1 VDRRAERRT
10 RRFRTP
16 VTSAL
21 ERTLLG
27 YALFG
32 LFWGAWGGVLPAVQE
47 HARASDGELGLALVM
62 VGAGALATMRPTGA
76 LIDRYG
82 PTVLPLTGVAFG
94 VLALIPGLVTGPV
107 ALAVVLLLLGGA
119 SGAMD
124 VAISASAV
132 AAEADYG
139 RPVLNLAN
147 AAFSGAVVAASL
159 GAGFAR
165 HAGMS
170 GAGVLAVVGVV
181 VVGASV
187 NFLGPV
193 VNEPEPQL
201 RAAAATPPRVWRRPP
216 STLLILGGLGML
228 AYLVENAWQSW
239 GAIHLDATFA
249 APAVVVAAAP
259 AVFAASAAV
268 GRLTGNRVLARVAP
282 AGVVAAGAT
291 IAAGGSVL
299 GALAPNTGLALAG
312 IALAGLGT
320 SVCAPTLISVAGSW
334 AGGQDEV
341 GTAGATSTVVT
352 LSYLGFLVGPALV
365 GLVANATTLPTA
377 LGAVAGVAAGLGL
390 LTPLAFRSALRS
402 SAPEHNA

>member
-1 VDRRAERRT
+1 
-10 RRFRTP
+10 
-16 VTSAL
+16 
-21 ERTLLG
+21 
-27 YALFG
+27 
-32 LFWGAWGGVLPAVQE
+32 
-47 HARASDGELGLALVM
+47 
-62 VGAGALATMRPTGA
+62 
-76 LIDRYG
+76 
-82 PTVLPLTGVAFG
+82 VLPLTGVAFG
-94 VLALIPGLVTGPV
+94 VLAFIPGLLTGPLD
-107 ALAVVLLLLGGA
+107 LAIVLLFLGGA

-147 AAFSGAVVAASL
+147 AVFSGAVVVASL

-170 GAGVLAVVGVV
+170 AAGVLAVVAVV

-193 VNEPEPQL
+193 VNEPEPQA
-201 RAAAATPPRVWRRPP
+201 RAATAAPRRMLRRPP
-216 STLLILGGLGML
+216 TPLLILGGLGML

-239 GAIHLDATFA
+239 GAVHLNSTFA

-259 AVFAASAAV
+259 AVFAACAGL
-268 GRLTGNRVLARVAP
+268 GRLSGNRLLARVAP
-282 AGVVAAGAT
+282 VRVIAAGAT

-299 GALAPNTGLALAG
+299 GALAPDTGLALAG

-320 SVCAPTLISVAGSW
+320 SVCAPTLISVAGGW
-334 AGGQDEV
+334 AGRQDHV

-365 GLVANATTLPTA
+365 GLIANATTLPTA
-377 LGAVAGVAAGLGL
+377 LGVVAGVAAVLGL
-390 LTPLAFRSALRS
+390 LTPLGFRSALRS
-402 SAPEHNA
+402 SAPGHNT